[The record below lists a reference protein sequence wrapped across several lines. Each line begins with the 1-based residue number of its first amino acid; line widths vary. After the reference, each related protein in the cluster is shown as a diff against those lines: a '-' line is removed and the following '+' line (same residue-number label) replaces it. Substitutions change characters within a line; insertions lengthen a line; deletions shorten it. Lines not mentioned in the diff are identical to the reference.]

1 MDAPTAPPTP
11 TRRPARPRAAPRP
24 VPTVSD
30 EYVHLTLDG
39 LRSYRT
45 ALQTEE
51 GKVSYWRRILQ
62 ARLDVVR
69 AGRSQGGTGTLDAA
83 SLRPVLTAHRVTSLR
98 AVLVDVLPVHD
109 FPPLPNLAELW
120 ERRVDP
126 ADTGAQ
132 AELER
137 DLSAAEQQL
146 SAYRTALHTRLG
158 DATSELIARYR
169 SEPTACLSVLPLP
182 AARSRS

>member
-1 MDAPTAPPTP
+1 
-11 TRRPARPRAAPRP
+11 
-24 VPTVSD
+24 
-30 EYVHLTLDG
+30 
-39 LRSYRT
+39 
-45 ALQTEE
+45 
-51 GKVSYWRRILQ
+51 
-62 ARLDVVR
+62 
-69 AGRSQGGTGTLDAA
+69 
-83 SLRPVLTAHRVTSLR
+83 
-98 AVLVDVLPVHD
+98 VLPVHD